1 MRDSVGL
8 EPVSFA
14 EVRVSS
20 IASAARTATGLS
32 DRFGAFAIPNAPRGP
47 VRVEARGLGYAPWSR
62 EYDEAPTTPITILL
76 QSAPIVLDSLAVEA
90 GGRRGDPIS
99 VSRDAFVVDP
109 DQIRALP
116 AVLET
121 DVLRTIAM
129 SPSASAPSDFVSV
142 PFVRGGTSEGTPLLL
157 DGVRLFNPF
166 HLGGFGLVL
175 AIHESGPLHPSLLQ
189 ARNLPATRE
198 GRDRIGSVGPLG
210 VAARSLSPG
219 PPRGRYV
226 ERSTR
231 G

>member
-1 MRDSVGL
+1 MVLTLLALASQQATLTGVVRDSAGL

-20 IASAARTATGLS
+20 IESAARTATGFS
-32 DRFGAFAIPNAPRGP
+32 NRFGAFAIPGATQGP
-47 VRVEARGLGYAPWSR
+47 VRVEARALGYAPWSR
-62 EYDEAPTTPITILL
+62 EYDEVPTTPVAILL
-76 QSAPIVLDSLAVEA
+76 QSAPIALDSLAVETR
-90 GGRRGDPIS
+90 GRRGDPIS

-166 HLGGFGLVL
+166 HRFNPFHLGGFIS
-175 AIHESGPLHPSLLQ
+175 AINAEG
-189 ARNLPATRE
+189 ARRPATR
-198 GRDRIGSVGPLG
+198 
-210 VAARSLSPG
+210 RSRE
-219 PPRGRYV
+219 PRGSNGVKSYAGL
-226 ERSTR
+226 T
-231 G
+231 